1 MIDFSLDEE
10 PIKNSDESLLLQQ
23 IDILFDTHPGQ
34 VLGSEEYGTEYDRY
48 LYDLKLSN
56 EAIKIQV
63 LNDLNSLDLRGFVP
77 TVNVYM
83 LQGTEQDICLI
94 NIILTKEDNIIK
106 KTYKIR

>member
-1 MIDFSLDEE
+1 MIDFSLDAE
-10 PIKNSDESLLLQQ
+10 PIKNTDTSLLLQQ
-23 IDILFDTHPGQ
+23 IDILFDTHPGM
-34 VLGSEEYGTEYDRY
+34 VLGSDDYGTEYDKY

-63 LNDLNSLDLRGFVP
+63 LNDLYSLDLQGFSPEVE
-77 TVNVYM
+77 VYM

-94 NIILTKEDNIIK
+94 NIILTKEDTSIK